1 VTISIDTWVE
11 AALNTDSAELALLM
25 EGLPPSYHRADAVV
39 RAQRPSL
46 AWRISAFI
54 LVGGDH
60 AYSDDLELSVSLN
73 TAGIRLCKRAT
84 ALRGPVIDDVD
95 RDMYGGIICVA
106 GIWSLAKNVDV
117 VYARTGRFEDQIAV
131 LKDALEWLEIHDLNK
146 KYRYILADSLAHA
159 RLNYADLLFAQGR
172 LEEAQ
177 SEWSAAP
184 QGLDTEAVPPYGF
197 YCSYHL
203 MKDKLDKFLI
213 PATERKDTRTDEEI
227 NADGMKRL
235 EEVFSMNLPKVVQA
249 VPISTLPVEKVAEYT
264 ELYGEFGEMAYQS
277 EEESRKFQQE
287 HEGKVDNG
295 MIEYHW
301 QLTKKFLADT
311 RYNEAYRKGV
321 ALILD
326 PRSGYDPV
334 QLDQLRQKF
343 EVFYQES
350 KDDGQEDRVIDTSW
364 MLSVC
369 YNRLGRHDEETH
381 MLQFVRTWINQHRV
395 LISDPLKR
403 AATSMKYPYLHNR
416 LSDRLW
422 ERGEHAE
429 LLTVIEEAK
438 GRTLVDM
445 LAVQAGQE
453 NRLVDTVS
461 VSAWLPGLMTKLGSH
476 YVTFLTGEEV
486 TYAVCVTR
494 HGTLHAARLP
504 AGEKLLDALRDDLD
518 PYRWGRKTNG
528 FFAAPDDVPQQ
539 LNSFVDW
546 LGELVDAGVLQLD
559 DHICYS
565 PDDLLHLVPLHY
577 VDFRGAP
584 LVKWFSLSRTHSAVL
599 LHHFAQEAYQRPTG
613 YLSVKVP
620 LADEADN
627 DPQKVAKLG
636 RVSEWLAVSSLPG
649 TRLDDEGA
657 DLQALE
663 SELAAKPLENMVVH
677 FATHGCFP
685 RQGEAADPF
694 RSSGLVLSRNGRLPS
709 GARNC
714 GLFSPERIIERGSPF
729 KFNGAHL
736 SLQACVSGLSEEG
749 RGGDLLGLEWS
760 LLMAG
765 AQSVLST
772 HWNVPVDS
780 SADFCI
786 RFYEEW
792 LLNGQSRAQ
801 AWRKAVLTQLG
812 DHPFFDG
819 GQAHHWAAFS
829 LAGDWR

>member
-1 VTISIDTWVE
+1 VTIPIDAWVE
-11 AALNTDSAELALLM
+11 AALDTNSAELALLVG
-25 EGLPPSYHRADAVV
+25 GLPPSHHRADAVV
-39 RAQRPSL
+39 RAQSQSL
-46 AWRISAFI
+46 ARRISAFI
-54 LVGGDH
+54 LVGNDH
-60 AYSDDLELSVSLN
+60 SHGADLDLAVSLN
-73 TAGIRLCKRAT
+73 MTGILLCKRAT
-84 ALRGPVIDDVD
+84 ALCGPVIDDVD
-95 RDMYGGIICVA
+95 REIYCGAICMMSV
-106 GIWSLAKNVDV
+106 WMLATNIDV
-117 VYARTGRFEDQIAV
+117 TYKRVGRFEDGIAV
-131 LKDALEWLEIHDLNK
+131 LREALEWLEVHDIDK
-146 KYRYILADSLAHA
+146 QYRYRLADSLAQA
-159 RLNYADLLFAQGR
+159 RLNYAGLLVDQGR

-177 SEWSAAP
+177 REWAAAP
-184 QGLDTEAVPPYGF
+184 QGLDAEAISTAMF
-197 YCSYHL
+197 YYSYYL
-203 MKDKLDKFLI
+203 LKDTLDKLLI
-213 PATERKDTRTDEEI
+213 SATERKDTRTDEEI
-227 NADGMKRL
+227 KADGFKLL
-235 EEVFSMNLPKVVQA
+235 EGVSNMTLSKVVQDA
-249 VPISTLPVEKVAEYT
+249 PELALPAEKVVEYT
-264 ELYGEFGEMAYQS
+264 ELYGEYGAVAYWS
-277 EEESRKFQQE
+277 EEDFHKRQE
-287 HEGKVDNG
+287 ELQGKVDAG
-295 MIEYHW
+295 VIERHK
-301 QLTKKFLADT
+301 QLNKKFRDNI
-311 RYNEAYRKGV
+311 RRSEAYRKGV
-321 ALILD
+321 TLILD
-326 PRSGYDPV
+326 PQSAHDPV
-334 QLDQLRQKF
+334 QLEQVRQKF
-343 EVFYQES
+343 EVLRQDS
-350 KDDGQEDRVIDTSW
+350 KDAGEEDRVTDTSW
-364 MLSVC
+364 ILSIC
-369 YNRLGRHDEETH
+369 YNRLGRHDEETG
-381 MLQFVRTWINQHRV
+381 MLQFLRTWINQRRV

-416 LSDRLW
+416 LSERLW
-422 ERGEHAE
+422 ERGEHVQ
-429 LLTVIEEAK
+429 LLSVIEEAK

-453 NRLVDTVS
+453 NRLVETAS
-461 VSAWLPGLMTKLGSH
+461 VAAWLPGLMTKLGSH
-476 YVTFLTGEEV
+476 YVTFLTGDEV
-486 TYAVCVTR
+486 TYAVCVTKQ
-494 HGTLHAARLP
+494 GTLHAAKLP
-504 AGEKLLDALRDDLD
+504 VGNKLLDALRDDLD
-518 PYRWGRKTNG
+518 PSKWGRKTNG

-539 LNSFVDW
+539 LSPFVDW
-546 LGELVDAGVLQLD
+546 LGELVDAGTLQPD

-636 RVSEWLAVSSLPG
+636 RVSAWLAGSSLPG

-663 SELAAKPLENMVVH
+663 SELAAKPLENTVVH

-685 RQGEAADPF
+685 RPEEAAGPF
-694 RSSGLVLSRNGRLPS
+694 RSSGLVLSSNGRLPA
-709 GARNC
+709 GAGDC
-714 GLFSPERIIERGSPF
+714 GLFSPERIIKRESPF
-729 KFNGAHL
+729 KFNGSHL

-792 LLNGQSRAQ
+792 LVNGQSRAQ

-812 DHPFFDG
+812 DHPFFESQ
-819 GQAHHWAAFS
+819 QAHHWAAFS